1 MIGPQPEAD
10 TFALRS
16 RPNKWVENSRSY
28 SASRCGP
35 VSGAL
40 LMSHDRHRAHSK
52 IHENSLVKRF
62 KRLLRPSHVNPK
74 LWTLVHS
81 QGETGMK
88 IGQVAGQAG

>member
-16 RPNKWVENSRSY
+16 RPNKWVENSQSY

-40 LMSHDRHRAHSK
+40 LMSRSAPGPLK